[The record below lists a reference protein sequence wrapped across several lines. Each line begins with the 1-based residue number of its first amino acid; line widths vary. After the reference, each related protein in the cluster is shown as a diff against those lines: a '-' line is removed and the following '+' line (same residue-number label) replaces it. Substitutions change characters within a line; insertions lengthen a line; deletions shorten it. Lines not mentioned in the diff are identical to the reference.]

1 MKRSRKL
8 PRWLLISLA
17 GVLALL
23 VVFVFVAL
31 SPYRITSSA
40 MEPTL
45 NCAKGPTSP
54 GCLGGSG
61 DRVLACRICLDFGRN
76 PSRGDIVVFN
86 TPGEAALKCGE
97 GGTFVKRVIGL
108 PGDTVHEDDHGF
120 IYIESPGAKQFVKLK
135 EPYISAQDRLADSAH
150 FARTWKVPQ
159 SEYFVIGDN
168 RSASCDSRV
177 WGAMPRTNMIGPVVF
192 RYWPLSRVGSP

>member
-8 PRWLLISLA
+8 LRWLLISLA

-23 VVFVFVAL
+23 AAL
-31 SPYRITSSA
+31 RLCRHEPVSDHQLRDGADAELRKGRPVPAASA
-40 MEPTL
+40 AQATA
-45 NCAKGPTSP
+45 CS
-54 GCLGGSG
+54 
-61 DRVLACRICLDFGRN
+61 CRICLDFGRN
-76 PSRGDIVVFN
+76 PARGDIVVFN
-86 TPGEAALKCGE
+86 MPGEAALKCGE

-150 FARTWKVPQ
+150 FARTWRVPQ

-168 RSASCDSRV
+168 RFQSCDSRV
-177 WGAMPRTNMIGPVVF
+177 WGAVPRTNMIGPVVF
-192 RYWPLSRVGSP
+192 RYWPLSRIGSP